1 MPYFTFTVNSR
12 CFSTTVAMKEGG
24 LKIHVSSYVK
34 ATIRSKKV
42 NYAEESKK
50 DRTTYNAGAETQAL
64 QLRISSSAN
73 VINSLFDRA
82 MKLI

>member
-1 MPYFTFTVNSR
+1 
-12 CFSTTVAMKEGG
+12 MKEGG